1 MSQFS
6 GKCDV
11 ADLIQGLAGWKDKDG
26 NPVDEVYRGPRYGD
40 EWEDFL
46 IFKERTKGLLHQ
58 HQKVTVSELNQ
69 DEVKKACSQFDFTEH
84 IKVIKDKRF
93 KSGVREEKYF
103 TYTYWNTEYSSLK
116 ELNKKGV
123 YITID
128 IKFETLL
135 DLIPYYPYI
144 VSACA
149 SDKNEMYVVISKKP
163 WPVEER
169 DNLLQRGGWSYDV
182 CEYYAKKLQDH
193 YKEVVLKYYNPQG
206 REVEE
211 TLTFKLV
218 TNDHDFGHYLAH
230 TSHPMDL
237 SFEPKWIFDNE
248 LKIHWSS
255 PTVVDK
261 HTIEMHRHDY
271 QEFLGNTMKVYYV
284 KEK

>member
-11 ADLIQGLAGWKDKDG
+11 ADLIQGLAGWRDKNG
-26 NPVDEVYRGPRYGD
+26 NKVDNTYSGPRYGD

-46 IFKERTKGLLHQ
+46 VFKKKTKGLLHQ
-58 HQKVTVSELNQ
+58 HKKVVVSEWNQ
-69 DEVKKACSQFDFTEH
+69 KDVKERCPQFDFIEH
-84 IKVIKDKRF
+84 TKIIKDKRL
-93 KSGVREEKYF
+93 KSGEREEKYF
-103 TYTYWNTEYSSLK
+103 TYTYYGKDYSSLK

-135 DLIPYYPYI
+135 DLIPYYPYT
-144 VSACA
+144 VSVCA
-149 SDKNEMYVVISKKP
+149 GDKNGMYIVISDKP
-163 WPVEER
+163 WPIKSR
-169 DNLLQRGGWSYDV
+169 DESLKDGGRLFDVWQDYSKNLQ
-182 CEYYAKKLQDH
+182 EH
-193 YKEVVLKYYNPQG
+193 YREVVLKYYNPEG
-206 REVEE
+206 REVTEE
-211 TLTFKLV
+211 LSFEPSASADEK
-218 TNDHDFGHYLAH
+218 YLAH
-230 TSHPMDL
+230 TSYPMDL
-237 SFEPKWIFDNE
+237 SFEPKWIFEDE